1 MSQDSSIE
9 ARINEIVESKDGTD
23 KALDENLDPAAL
35 RARVMGEF
43 MEEALQANSPVC
55 LTLKTIV
62 QMVPPFPAYIKY
74 YESFL
79 LM

>member
-1 MSQDSSIE
+1 ME
-9 ARINEIVESKDGTD
+9 ARITEILESRDSAEH
-23 KALDENLDPAAL
+23 ALDENLDPAAL
-35 RARVMGEF
+35 RARVMGEY

-62 QMVPPFPAYIKY
+62 QMVPPFPENIKY
-74 YESFL
+74 YESYL